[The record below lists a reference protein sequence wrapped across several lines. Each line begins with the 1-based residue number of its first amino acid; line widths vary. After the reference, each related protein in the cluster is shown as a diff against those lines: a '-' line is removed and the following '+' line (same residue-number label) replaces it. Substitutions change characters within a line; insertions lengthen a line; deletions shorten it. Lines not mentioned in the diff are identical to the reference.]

1 LQISNSPYQPR
12 LLCNCKYQRMN
23 RCVMQINTKIGLR
36 LSNDVDDLTE
46 FYGTCDSLIYSAIHL
61 DSSCPKDRN
70 KTFERNR

>member
-1 LQISNSPYQPR
+1 
-12 LLCNCKYQRMN
+12 MN